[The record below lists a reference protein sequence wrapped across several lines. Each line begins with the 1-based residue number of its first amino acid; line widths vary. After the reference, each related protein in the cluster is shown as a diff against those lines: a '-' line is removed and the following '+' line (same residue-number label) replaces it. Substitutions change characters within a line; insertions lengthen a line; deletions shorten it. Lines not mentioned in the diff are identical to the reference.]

1 MTRSSPSLPRK
12 REALRPFQLGVV
24 LMCTLLNALDGY
36 DIFIMGFAIPYL
48 PDDFASD
55 AANGYLL
62 SASLVGMGIGSI
74 VFAPMADRFGRRA
87 LLIAALSVNAFGMAM
102 SALAPEYW
110 TLLASR
116 LLTGTAVGAIA
127 TVVVVLA
134 PEAVSKSWRSFAVG
148 IVMLGYPLGST
159 LAGLSG
165 ATLLTAVGGSWQ
177 GMFWIGLVLCLIA
190 LTVTIFFLPE
200 STAFLVSRGDEESLR
215 KAAENQRRLGANDM
229 SEAAATQLDPSIER
243 PRTIRLLGH
252 ELRTLT
258 LLLWVS
264 YGGLSAAFYFISSWT
279 PKLITE
285 VTGHVSEGTLAGLM
299 VSLGTLAG
307 AALYATVGHRY
318 VPARYAVVSSAV
330 AVASLIG
337 FATSLSGPFALAA
350 AFLMG
355 TSVYGAMA
363 ATVTSTLVYPALV
376 RTRGMGSMIGVAR
389 VGAIIAP
396 ILAGY
401 ALAFATIQS
410 LYLAV
415 IVLIFIALVA
425 AVTLA
430 IRASRSAGSVAE
442 TDQVPAS

>member
-1 MTRSSPSLPRK
+1 MSQHTTQK
-12 REALRPFQLGVV
+12 RAPLRPYQLVVV

-74 VFAPMADRFGRRA
+74 IFAPLADRYGRRM
-87 LLIAALSVNAFGMAM
+87 LLIAALAVNAVGMTL
-102 SALAPEYW
+102 SALAPNYW
-110 TLLASR
+110 VLLSSR
-116 LLTGTAVGAIA
+116 LLTGVAVGTIA
-127 TVVVVLA
+127 TIVVVLA
-134 PEAVSKSWRSFAVG
+134 PEAVSRSWRSFAVG

-165 ATLLTAVGGSWQ
+165 ASLLAMVGGSWQ

-190 LTVTIFFLPE
+190 LAVTIFFMPE
-200 STAFLVSRGDEESLR
+200 STAFLVGRGDEKSRLR
-215 KAAENQRRLGANDM
+215 ASENQRRLGLEDEVVLEDVGAQSTM
-229 SEAAATQLDPSIER
+229 GQ

-258 LLLWVS
+258 LLLWAC

-279 PKLITE
+279 PALITDA
-285 VTGHVSEGTLAGLM
+285 TDDVSEGTLAGLM

-307 AALYATVGHRY
+307 AALYAAVGHRF
-318 VPARYAVVSSAV
+318 VPARYAVTFAIVAAVSLV
-330 AVASLIG
+330 G
-337 FATSLSGPFALAA
+337 FAVSLSGTFALAT

-355 TSVYGAMA
+355 MSVYGAMA
-363 ATVTSTLVYPALV
+363 ATVTSTLVYPAIV

-396 ILAGY
+396 IIAGY
-401 ALAFATIQS
+401 ALAFASIRN

-415 IVLIFIALVA
+415 VILIGAALLA
-425 AVTLA
+425 ALALARRSQNPVENVSAPEGQTVT
-430 IRASRSAGSVAE
+430 
-442 TDQVPAS
+442 